1 MTAIVQRLDLRLRIP
16 VVLAAIAL
24 IATACGSGTDTAT
37 EAAVAS
43 APAQCVDSSSIAE
56 LLALGSPV
64 FDYEPAPDIVSLAD
78 QTDLVVMG
86 TLASAVRVESPEAVE
101 VIGGEQLT
109 RVELADAV
117 LLGEVGEGER
127 IEFELNR
134 SFAIQST
141 WTQGD
146 DPLGEPVLF
155 DSTRTQFIAFLNS
168 SGLQSDPWI
177 VPPQGL
183 HVWCVGDTEVQSVID
198 SVPLNSTF
206 APGEFELAVSEALIP
221 TS

>member
-1 MTAIVQRLDLRLRIP
+1 MTAIVQRLDLRLRILG
-16 VVLAAIAL
+16 VLATIAL
-24 IATACGSGTDTAT
+24 LTAACGSGADTAI
-37 EAAVAS
+37 EPSVAS
-43 APAQCVDSSSIAE
+43 APVQCVDSSSIAE
-56 LLALGSPV
+56 LLASGSPV

-78 QTDLVVMG
+78 QSDLVVMG

-109 RVELADAV
+109 RVELANAV
-117 LLGEVGEGER
+117 LLGEVGDGER
-127 IEFELNR
+127 IEFELDR

-183 HVWCVGDTEVQSVID
+183 HVWLS
-198 SVPLNSTF
+198 
-206 APGEFELAVSEALIP
+206 LIHI
-221 TS
+221 

>member
-1 MTAIVQRLDLRLRIP
+1 MTAIVQRLDLRLRILG
-16 VVLAAIAL
+16 VLATIAL
-24 IATACGSGTDTAT
+24 LTAACGSGADTAI
-37 EAAVAS
+37 EPSVAS
-43 APAQCVDSSSIAE
+43 APVQCVDSSSIAE
-56 LLALGSPV
+56 LLASGSPV
-64 FDYEPAPDIVSLAD
+64 FDYEPALDIVSLAD

-109 RVELADAV
+109 RVELANAV
-117 LLGEVGEGER
+117 LLGEVGDGER

-221 TS
+221 PS